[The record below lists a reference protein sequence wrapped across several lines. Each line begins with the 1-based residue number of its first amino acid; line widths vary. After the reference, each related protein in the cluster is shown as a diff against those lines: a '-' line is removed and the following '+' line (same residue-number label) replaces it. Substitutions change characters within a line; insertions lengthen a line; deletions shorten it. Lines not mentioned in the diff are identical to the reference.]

1 MATLVVSR
9 GVGFV
14 GYPVDALGCGVA
26 RCERLVQNVVGT
38 NSGPVGRRWSV
49 PYLVY
54 HPCLFCLDSNTNI
67 YIHKYIYT
75 SIYAIVAPCS
85 ISRESRP
92 FGQEQDAT
100 EPAPKR
106 QRTFASS
113 FGELR
118 ELHKMKDDGVI
129 DGQEFERLKG
139 LLMSELE

>member
-1 MATLVVSR
+1 ME
-9 GVGFV
+9 
-14 GYPVDALGCGVA
+14 C
-26 RCERLVQNVVGT
+26 
-38 NSGPVGRRWSV
+38 SV
-49 PYLVY
+49 Y
-54 HPCLFCLDSNTNI
+54 CLPPLLIVLRHTYTQVHI
-67 YIHKYIYT
+67 YIHICNCGAMFYLEGVD
-75 SIYAIVAPCS
+75 AM
-85 ISRESRP
+85 
-92 FGQEQDAT
+92 GQAQDAT

>member
-1 MATLVVSR
+1 MHT
-9 GVGFV
+9 
-14 GYPVDALGCGVA
+14 
-26 RCERLVQNVVGT
+26 
-38 NSGPVGRRWSV
+38 
-49 PYLVY
+49 
-54 HPCLFCLDSNTNI
+54 
-67 YIHKYIYT
+67 HKYIHT
-75 SIYAIVAPCS
+75 SIYVIVAPCS
-85 ISRESRP
+85 ISRGVDAM
-92 FGQEQDAT
+92 GQAQDAT

>member
-1 MATLVVSR
+1 M
-9 GVGFV
+9 
-14 GYPVDALGCGVA
+14 
-26 RCERLVQNVVGT
+26 
-38 NSGPVGRRWSV
+38 
-49 PYLVY
+49 
-54 HPCLFCLDSNTNI
+54 
-67 YIHKYIYT
+67 YIHICYCGAMFYLEGID
-75 SIYAIVAPCS
+75 AM
-85 ISRESRP
+85 
-92 FGQEQDAT
+92 GQAQDAT